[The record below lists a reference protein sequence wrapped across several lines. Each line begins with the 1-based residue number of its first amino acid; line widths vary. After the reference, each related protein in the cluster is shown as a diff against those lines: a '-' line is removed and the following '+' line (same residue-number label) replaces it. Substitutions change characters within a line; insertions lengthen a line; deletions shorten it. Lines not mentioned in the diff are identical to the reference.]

1 MSDRKEQAHKCLF
14 CKKKL
19 IDEKVP
25 ICLRCR
31 QKTKSNVAKGGTLVI
46 TVGSAVLSGI
56 GIKNFFKK

>member
-31 QKTKSNVAKGGTLVI
+31 QKAKSNVVKGGSVI
-46 TVGSAVLSGI
+46 GVGVTVLSGI
-56 GIKNFFKK
+56 GLINKFKK

>member
-31 QKTKSNVAKGGTLVI
+31 QKAKSNVVKGGSVI
-46 TVGSAVLSGI
+46 GVGVTVLSGI
-56 GIKNFFKK
+56 GRINKFKK

>member
-1 MSDRKEQAHKCLF
+1 MSDRKEQIHKCLF

-31 QKTKSNVAKGGTLVI
+31 QKAKSNVVKGGSVI
-46 TVGSAVLSGI
+46 GVGVTVLSGI
-56 GIKNFFKK
+56 GLINKFKK

>member
-1 MSDRKEQAHKCLF
+1 MSDRKERTHKCLF

-31 QKTKSNVAKGGTLVI
+31 QKAKSNVVKGGSVVI
-46 TVGSAVLSGI
+46 GVGVTVLSGI
-56 GIKNFFKK
+56 GLINKFKK

>member
-1 MSDRKEQAHKCLF
+1 MSDRKEQIHKCLF

-31 QKTKSNVAKGGTLVI
+31 QKAKSKVAKGGSAVLG
-46 TVGSAVLSGI
+46 VGAAVLSGI
-56 GIKNFFKK
+56 GLINKFKK